1 MDVRFDFSDVEGFI
15 DQGTNEVK
23 AVEREVGDAFVLD
36 AVGSGS
42 YQDRTG
48 NLRRSNMYEVDDGGV
63 AFMNTAEYASFVEAK
78 GFRVIKSAVLRA
90 HKKLEERIG

>member
-1 MDVRFDFSDVEGFI
+1 MDIRIDFSDVDRFI
-15 DQGTNEVK
+15 KQGMDEVK
-23 AVEREVGDAFVLD
+23 AVERETGDAFVLD

-48 NLRRSNMYEVDDGGV
+48 NLRRSNMYEVDDDGV

-78 GFRVIKSAVLRA
+78 GFRVIKTSVLRA
-90 HKKLEERIG
+90 HKKLTERIG